1 MTVLFTASQTDST
14 CTFQERTTPGT
25 KISFSGND
33 LLGQCFS
40 DFTVHLNHLGILAK
54 MQILVGG
61 GGEDRDSAFSSS
73 AHRCGCG
80 WSSDRILSSRDQGT
94 E

>member
-14 CTFQERTTPGT
+14 CTFQERTAPGT

-40 DFTVHLNHLGILAK
+40 NFTVHLNHRGILAK
-54 MQILVGG
+54 CRFWWVGVGRAEILHFQAAPIDAVLI
-61 GGEDRDSAFSSS
+61 
-73 AHRCGCG
+73 G
-80 WSSDRILSSRDQGT
+80 WSSDLILSSKDLGG
-94 E
+94 

>member
-54 MQILVGG
+54 CRFWWVGVGRVEILHFQAVPIDAGVAG
-61 GGEDRDSAFSSS
+61 PQTVF
-73 AHRCGCG
+73 
-80 WSSDRILSSRDQGT
+80 
-94 E
+94 